1 MGRKRRLINN
11 RKFARKNS
19 GHPIVKA
26 NASTET
32 IVAAPEPI
40 IEASELQT
48 ISSAPAVEAPLIEK
62 VAASPPPMVEKKP
75 VISETPTF
83 KTQPKTVSKTKTTVQ
98 PKKSRPAR
106 RKAAATKSIS

>member
-26 NASTET
+26 NASTKT

-48 ISSAPAVEAPLIEK
+48 ISSAPAVEAPSIEK
-62 VAASPPPMVEKKP
+62 VAASSPPVVEKKP

-83 KTQPKTVSKTKTTVQ
+83 KKQPKTVSKTKTTAQ
-98 PKKSRPAR
+98 PRKSRPAR